1 MRWFT
6 RPAPQKGPKDFLRM
20 IQTERLVLRV
30 FDPTDALDV
39 FAYAK
44 NPKVALM
51 AGWPTHQSLEESR
64 AAVQHCIAQ
73 GETWA
78 IVEKKGGRVIGSI
91 GLHEDTR
98 REAENARKLVY
109 ALGESWWGQGYATE
123 AADAIL
129 HHAFHSM
136 NCPIV
141 GAYHFPQGDKA
152 QQVLKKMGFTY
163 EGELRMACV
172 LPDGRIMNHLC
183 YSLTRNEY
191 ECHQKKETP

>member
-1 MRWFT
+1 MRWFSK
-6 RPAPQKGPKDFLRM
+6 PAHKGGAQNFLRM

-44 NPKVALM
+44 NPKVAHM
-51 AGWPTHQSLEESR
+51 AGWPIHQSLEESR
-64 AAVQHCIAQ
+64 AAVRHCIAQ

-78 IVEKKGGRVIGSI
+78 IVEKRSGRVIGSI
-91 GLHEDTR
+91 GLHEDTL
-98 REAENARKLVY
+98 REIENARKLVY
-109 ALGESWWGQGYATE
+109 ALGEDWWGYGYATE

-129 HHAFHSM
+129 RHAFQGM

-141 GAYHFPQGDKA
+141 GAYPFPQGDKA
-152 QQVLKKMGFTY
+152 KQVLKKMGFTY

-172 LPDGRIMNHLC
+172 LPDGSLMNQLC
-183 YSLTRNEY
+183 YSLTREEY
-191 ECHQKKETP
+191 ENRKAKDIP